1 MSDYGELV
9 ERMENANNLVK
20 ESIKDLMFASK
31 CMEELVK
38 KLKNP
43 ILLIMSDD
51 MGKEIRDIQNAQM
64 MFFAMAA
71 NKMEVAGKYLENNVE
86 KENKDGREEEN
97 DSI

>member
-1 MSDYGELV
+1 MSNYGELV

-51 MGKEIRDIQNAQM
+51 MEKELRDIQNAQM
-64 MFFAMAA
+64 MFFMMAA
-71 NKMEVAGKYLENNVE
+71 NKMEVAGKYLGGE
-86 KENKDGREEEN
+86 ENKNGEEDN
-97 DSI
+97 SI